1 MSTQPAEDP
10 GRLVV
15 AFNPVPSASRVAH
28 HHATRFRL
36 AVQALVVVIIGGLLW
51 ALTADAFELSTVMWM
66 FGAWVVLFLVLFV
79 IQNLRLHAARKD
91 LLDGYCAPGRRTS
104 PHRPWTRSAGRAW
117 RPSRWVGR
125 PSGRA
130 PGSSSMLTM
139 AVSGKSRCPGWIVRQ
154 QTSTPQSQQR
164 RAAGCASSRQGLT
177 PPTDVR
183 CAAPLSVLE
192 SRTDIIRVDAEE

>member
-1 MSTQPAEDP
+1 MSTRPAEDP
-10 GRLVV
+10 VRLVV

-91 LLDGYCAPGRRTS
+91 LLDVGEGPALIVNSDGLSVRRILRTGEDDSVAPTMDEIGWKDMAS
-104 PHRPWTRSAGRAW
+104 IK
-117 RPSRWVGR
+117 VG
-125 PSGRA
+125 
-130 PGSSSMLTM
+130 GSSIGSGPGLVVHADDDRQWEVPLSWLDCPPADIDA
-139 AVSGKSRCPGWIVRQ
+139 AVSTASRGRVRVEQ
-154 QTSTPQSQQR
+154 
-164 RAAGCASSRQGLT
+164 AG
-177 PPTDVR
+177 
-183 CAAPLSVLE
+183 
-192 SRTDIIRVDAEE
+192 VDTAD

>member
-1 MSTQPAEDP
+1 MSTRPAEDP
-10 GRLVV
+10 VRLVV

-91 LLDGYCAPGRRTS
+91 LLDVGEGPALIVNSDGLGVRRILRTGEDDSVAPTMDEIGWKDMTS
-104 PHRPWTRSAGRAW
+104 IK
-117 RPSRWVGR
+117 VG
-125 PSGRA
+125 
-130 PGSSSMLTM
+130 GSSIGSGPGLVVHADDDRQWEVPLSWLDCPPADIDA
-139 AVSGKSRCPGWIVRQ
+139 AVSTASRGRVRVEQ
-154 QTSTPQSQQR
+154 
-164 RAAGCASSRQGLT
+164 AG
-177 PPTDVR
+177 
-183 CAAPLSVLE
+183 
-192 SRTDIIRVDAEE
+192 VDTAD

>member
-1 MSTQPAEDP
+1 MSTRPAEDP
-10 GRLVV
+10 VRLVV

-91 LLDGYCAPGRRTS
+91 LLDVGEGPALIVNSDGLSVRRILRTGEDDSVAPTMDEIGWKDMTS
-104 PHRPWTRSAGRAW
+104 IK
-117 RPSRWVGR
+117 VG
-125 PSGRA
+125 
-130 PGSSSMLTM
+130 GSSIGSGPGLVVHADDGRQWEVPLSWLDCPPADIDA
-139 AVSGKSRCPGWIVRQ
+139 AVSTASRGRVRVEQ
-154 QTSTPQSQQR
+154 
-164 RAAGCASSRQGLT
+164 AG
-177 PPTDVR
+177 
-183 CAAPLSVLE
+183 
-192 SRTDIIRVDAEE
+192 VDTAD

>member
-1 MSTQPAEDP
+1 MSTRPAEDP
-10 GRLVV
+10 VRLVV

-91 LLDGYCAPGRRTS
+91 LLDVGEGPALIVDSDGLSVRRILRTGEDDSVAPTMDEIGWKDMTS
-104 PHRPWTRSAGRAW
+104 IK
-117 RPSRWVGR
+117 VG
-125 PSGRA
+125 
-130 PGSSSMLTM
+130 GSSIGSGPGLVVHADDDRQWEVPLSWLDCPPADIDA
-139 AVSGKSRCPGWIVRQ
+139 AVSIASGGRVCVEQ
-154 QTSTPQSQQR
+154 
-164 RAAGCASSRQGLT
+164 AG
-177 PPTDVR
+177 
-183 CAAPLSVLE
+183 
-192 SRTDIIRVDAEE
+192 VDTAD

>member
-1 MSTQPAEDP
+1 MSTRPAEDP
-10 GRLVV
+10 VRLVV

-91 LLDGYCAPGRRTS
+91 LLDVGEGPALIVNSDGLSVRRILRTGEDDSVAPTMDEIGWKDMTS
-104 PHRPWTRSAGRAW
+104 IK
-117 RPSRWVGR
+117 VG
-125 PSGRA
+125 
-130 PGSSSMLTM
+130 GSSIGSGPGLVVHADDDRKWEVPLSWLDCPPADIDA
-139 AVSGKSRCPGWIVRQ
+139 AVSTASRGRVRVEQ
-154 QTSTPQSQQR
+154 
-164 RAAGCASSRQGLT
+164 AG
-177 PPTDVR
+177 
-183 CAAPLSVLE
+183 
-192 SRTDIIRVDAEE
+192 VDTAD

>member
-79 IQNLRLHAARKD
+79 IQNLRLYAARKD
-91 LLDGYCAPGRRTS
+91 LLDVGEGPALIV
-104 PHRPWTRSAGRAW
+104 AGRTW

-154 QTSTPQSQQR
+154 QTSTPQSQ
-164 RAAGCASSRQGLT
+164 
-177 PPTDVR
+177 
-183 CAAPLSVLE
+183 
-192 SRTDIIRVDAEE
+192 

>member
-91 LLDGYCAPGRRTS
+91 LLDVGEGPALIVNSDGLSVRRILRTGEDDSVAPTMDEIG
-104 PHRPWTRSAGRAW
+104 
-117 RPSRWVGR
+117 
-125 PSGRA
+125 SG
-130 PGSSSMLTM
+130 PGLVVHADDDRQWEVPLSWLDCPPADIDA
-139 AVSGKSRCPGWIVRQ
+139 AVSTASRGRVRVEQ
-154 QTSTPQSQQR
+154 
-164 RAAGCASSRQGLT
+164 AG
-177 PPTDVR
+177 
-183 CAAPLSVLE
+183 
-192 SRTDIIRVDAEE
+192 VDTAD

>member
-1 MSTQPAEDP
+1 MSTRPAEDP
-10 GRLVV
+10 VRLVV

-91 LLDGYCAPGRRTS
+91 LLDVGEGPALIVNSDGLSVRRILRTGEDDSVAPTMDEIGWKDMTS
-104 PHRPWTRSAGRAW
+104 IKG
-117 RPSRWVGR
+117 G
-125 PSGRA
+125 
-130 PGSSSMLTM
+130 GSSIGSGPGLVVHADDGRQWEVPLSWLDCPPADIDA
-139 AVSGKSRCPGWIVRQ
+139 AVSTASRGRVRVEQ
-154 QTSTPQSQQR
+154 
-164 RAAGCASSRQGLT
+164 AG
-177 PPTDVR
+177 
-183 CAAPLSVLE
+183 
-192 SRTDIIRVDAEE
+192 VDTAD

>member
-1 MSTQPAEDP
+1 M
-10 GRLVV
+10 V

-91 LLDGYCAPGRRTS
+91 LLDVGEGPALIVNSDGLSVRRILRTGEDDSVAPTMDEIGWKDMTS
-104 PHRPWTRSAGRAW
+104 IK
-117 RPSRWVGR
+117 VG
-125 PSGRA
+125 
-130 PGSSSMLTM
+130 GSSIGSGPGLVVHADDDRQWEVPLSWLDCPPADIDA
-139 AVSGKSRCPGWIVRQ
+139 AVSTASRGRVRVEQ
-154 QTSTPQSQQR
+154 
-164 RAAGCASSRQGLT
+164 AG
-177 PPTDVR
+177 
-183 CAAPLSVLE
+183 
-192 SRTDIIRVDAEE
+192 VDTAD

>member
-1 MSTQPAEDP
+1 MSTRPAEDP
-10 GRLVV
+10 VRLVV

-91 LLDGYCAPGRRTS
+91 LLDVGEGPALIVNSDGLSARRILRTGEDDSVAPTMDEIGWKDMTS
-104 PHRPWTRSAGRAW
+104 IK
-117 RPSRWVGR
+117 VG
-125 PSGRA
+125 
-130 PGSSSMLTM
+130 GSSIGSGPGLVVHADDDRQWEVPLSWLDCPPADIDA
-139 AVSGKSRCPGWIVRQ
+139 AVSTASRGRVRVEQ
-154 QTSTPQSQQR
+154 
-164 RAAGCASSRQGLT
+164 AG
-177 PPTDVR
+177 
-183 CAAPLSVLE
+183 
-192 SRTDIIRVDAEE
+192 VDTAD

>member
-1 MSTQPAEDP
+1 MSTRPAEDP
-10 GRLVV
+10 VRLVV

-91 LLDGYCAPGRRTS
+91 LLDVGEGPALIVNSDGLSVRRILRTGEDDSVAPTMDEIGWKDMTS
-104 PHRPWTRSAGRAW
+104 IK
-117 RPSRWVGR
+117 VG
-125 PSGRA
+125 
-130 PGSSSMLTM
+130 GSSIGSGPGLVVHADDDRQWEVPLSWLDCPPADIDA
-139 AVSGKSRCPGWIVRQ
+139 AVSTASGGRVCVEQ
-154 QTSTPQSQQR
+154 
-164 RAAGCASSRQGLT
+164 AG
-177 PPTDVR
+177 
-183 CAAPLSVLE
+183 
-192 SRTDIIRVDAEE
+192 VDTAD

>member
-1 MSTQPAEDP
+1 MSTRPAEDP
-10 GRLVV
+10 VRLVV

-91 LLDGYCAPGRRTS
+91 LLDVGEGPALIVNSDGLSVRRILRTGEDDSVAPTMDEIGWKDMTS
-104 PHRPWTRSAGRAW
+104 IK
-117 RPSRWVGR
+117 VG
-125 PSGRA
+125 
-130 PGSSSMLTM
+130 GSSIGSGPGLVVHADDDRQWEVPLSWLDCPPADIDA
-139 AVSGKSRCPGWIVRQ
+139 AVSTASRGRVRVEQ
-154 QTSTPQSQQR
+154 
-164 RAAGCASSRQGLT
+164 AG
-177 PPTDVR
+177 
-183 CAAPLSVLE
+183 
-192 SRTDIIRVDAEE
+192 VDTAD

>member
-1 MSTQPAEDP
+1 MSTRPAEDP
-10 GRLVV
+10 VRLVV

-91 LLDGYCAPGRRTS
+91 LLDVGEGPALIVNSDGLSVRRILRTGEDDSVAP
-104 PHRPWTRSAGRAW
+104 
-117 RPSRWVGR
+117 
-125 PSGRA
+125 
-130 PGSSSMLTM
+130 TM
-139 AVSGKSRCPGWIVRQ
+139 DDDSQWEVPLSWLDCPPADIDAAVSTASRGRVRVEQ
-154 QTSTPQSQQR
+154 
-164 RAAGCASSRQGLT
+164 AG
-177 PPTDVR
+177 
-183 CAAPLSVLE
+183 
-192 SRTDIIRVDAEE
+192 VDTAD

>member
-1 MSTQPAEDP
+1 MSTQPVEDP

-91 LLDGYCAPGRRTS
+91 LLDVGEGPALIVDSDGLSVRRILRTGEEDFAAPTMDEIS
-104 PHRPWTRSAGRAW
+104 WKDMASIK
-117 RPSRWVGR
+117 VG
-125 PSGRA
+125 
-130 PGSSSMLTM
+130 GSSIGSGPGLVVHADDGRQWEVPLSWLDCPPADIDA
-139 AVSGKSRCPGWIVRQ
+139 AVSIASGGRVCVEQ
-154 QTSTPQSQQR
+154 
-164 RAAGCASSRQGLT
+164 AG
-177 PPTDVR
+177 
-183 CAAPLSVLE
+183 
-192 SRTDIIRVDAEE
+192 VDTAD

>member
-1 MSTQPAEDP
+1 MSTRPAEDP
-10 GRLVV
+10 VRLVV

-91 LLDGYCAPGRRTS
+91 LLDVGEGPALIVNSDGLSVRRILRTGEDDSVAPTMDEIGWKDMTSIKVGGSSIGSAPGLVVHADDDRQWEVPLS
-104 PHRPWTRSAGRAW
+104 WLDCPPADIDA
-117 RPSRWVGR
+117 
-125 PSGRA
+125 
-130 PGSSSMLTM
+130 
-139 AVSGKSRCPGWIVRQ
+139 AVSTASRGRVRVEQ
-154 QTSTPQSQQR
+154 
-164 RAAGCASSRQGLT
+164 AG
-177 PPTDVR
+177 
-183 CAAPLSVLE
+183 
-192 SRTDIIRVDAEE
+192 VDTAD

>member
-1 MSTQPAEDP
+1 MSTRPAEDP
-10 GRLVV
+10 VRLGV

-91 LLDGYCAPGRRTS
+91 LLDVGEGPALIVNSDGLSVRRILRTGEDDSVAPTMDEIGWKDMTS
-104 PHRPWTRSAGRAW
+104 IK
-117 RPSRWVGR
+117 VG
-125 PSGRA
+125 
-130 PGSSSMLTM
+130 GSSIGSGPGLVVHADDDRQWEVPLSWLDCPPADIDA
-139 AVSGKSRCPGWIVRQ
+139 AVSTASRGRVRVEQ
-154 QTSTPQSQQR
+154 
-164 RAAGCASSRQGLT
+164 AG
-177 PPTDVR
+177 
-183 CAAPLSVLE
+183 
-192 SRTDIIRVDAEE
+192 VDTAD